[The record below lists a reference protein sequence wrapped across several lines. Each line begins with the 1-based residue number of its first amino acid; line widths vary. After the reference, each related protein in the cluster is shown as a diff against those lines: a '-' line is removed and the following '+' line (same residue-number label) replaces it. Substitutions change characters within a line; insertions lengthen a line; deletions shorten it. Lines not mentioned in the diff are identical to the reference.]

1 MLACW
6 YPTLWKMCKCDSF
19 ILILTYFV
27 GTSVFQLIR
36 VLAQE
41 FKPLSPAPLTM
52 SRSMDLGMTV
62 TVKPDVKSGSRHVET
77 VNSELDI
84 REKKVVKHP
93 TLVNT

>member
-1 MLACW
+1 M
-6 YPTLWKMCKCDSF
+6 K
-19 ILILTYFV
+19 YFA
-27 GTSVFQLIR
+27 GTSVFQFIR

-84 REKKVVKHP
+84 REEKVVKHP
-93 TLVNT
+93 TSIDT